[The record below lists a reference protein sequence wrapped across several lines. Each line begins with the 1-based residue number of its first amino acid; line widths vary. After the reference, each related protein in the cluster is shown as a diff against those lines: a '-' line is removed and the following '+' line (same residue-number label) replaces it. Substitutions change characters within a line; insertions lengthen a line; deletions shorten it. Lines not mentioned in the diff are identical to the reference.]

1 MCGRASLAVHV
12 NPRNLSPHVPCVRP
26 GNPGTW
32 VFAPLRLHVRR
43 YGAGGVG
50 SALLHWALSGAPH
63 NYFFLSPHQPTA
75 LGTKIS
81 NPWLVMSHFPNQIL
95 DGMLLLVVD
104 FCFLRRVS
112 AGAECLEYLKSTF
125 KDTTGR
131 FLLFAHRLI

>member
-1 MCGRASLAVHV
+1 MAKSRLQANHMCGRASLAVHV

-63 NYFFLSPHQPTA
+63 NYFF
-75 LGTKIS
+75 
-81 NPWLVMSHFPNQIL
+81 
-95 DGMLLLVVD
+95 
-104 FCFLRRVS
+104 
-112 AGAECLEYLKSTF
+112 Y
-125 KDTTGR
+125 
-131 FLLFAHRLI
+131 RLINLLHLEQKLVILGL